1 MARNETSRLKITIDI
16 DKATGKIL
24 QFNQTLGNTEKKVQ
38 QRGTA
43 MRTMATPTNQAGQSA
58 AASAVNFQTFSMGLL
73 NLSTSAVQTWTS
85 ISNLDR
91 AVNRHKMSVIAVAR
105 AQDLL
110 AKAMTNIES
119 LSGNSDYN
127 DKASSV
133 IEKLNAQKDKFF
145 FQSLAGLPLANLL
158 FKASEK
164 MISDQIDFRK
174 KDFTKLKN
182 S

>member
-1 MARNETSRLKITIDI
+1 
-16 DKATGKIL
+16 
-24 QFNQTLGNTEKKVQ
+24 
-38 QRGTA
+38 
-43 MRTMATPTNQAGQSA
+43 
-58 AASAVNFQTFSMGLL
+58 MG
-73 NLSTSAVQTWTS
+73 
-85 ISNLDR
+85 
-91 AVNRHKMSVIAVAR
+91 R

-119 LSGNSDYN
+119 LSVNPDYN

-164 MISDQIDFRK
+164 MISDQNDPNMDEIEKIVQQIEDK
-174 KDFTKLKN
+174 ADAPGTVLT
-182 S
+182 

>member
-1 MARNETSRLKITIDI
+1 
-16 DKATGKIL
+16 
-24 QFNQTLGNTEKKVQ
+24 
-38 QRGTA
+38 
-43 MRTMATPTNQAGQSA
+43 
-58 AASAVNFQTFSMGLL
+58 MG
-73 NLSTSAVQTWTS
+73 
-85 ISNLDR
+85 
-91 AVNRHKMSVIAVAR
+91 R

-110 AKAMTNIES
+110 AKAMTNIAS

-164 MISDQIDFRK
+164 MISDQNDPNMDEIEKIVQQIEDK
-174 KDFTKLKN
+174 ADAPGTVLT
-182 S
+182 